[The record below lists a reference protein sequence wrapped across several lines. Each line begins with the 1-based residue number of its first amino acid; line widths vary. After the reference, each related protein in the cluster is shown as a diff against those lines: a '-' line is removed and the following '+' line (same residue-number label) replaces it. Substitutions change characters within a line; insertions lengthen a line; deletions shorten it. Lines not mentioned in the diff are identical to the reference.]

1 MDMSIKLKT
10 LIWGQAVIILVLAI
24 SLLFLGGDV
33 KQSRKML
40 FDQSNYCIRYTS
52 EITANSRLDLIRE
65 QDAHGRDIDKANTMI
80 ANIIERYNAL
90 VGRYNKNTGG
100 QDYDPLNQ
108 YSYKIMRTAP

>member
-1 MDMSIKLKT
+1 MSIKLKT
-10 LIWGQAVIILVLAI
+10 LIWGQAVIIIVLAM

-65 QDAHGRDIDKANTMI
+65 QDAHQRDIDRANSMI
-80 ANIIERYNAL
+80 FDIINRYNML
-90 VGRYNKNTGG
+90 VGRYNKSTGG
-100 QDYDPLNQ
+100 QNYDVLNE
-108 YSYKIMRTAP
+108 YSYKIIITAP

>member
-1 MDMSIKLKT
+1 MSIKIKTVIWVQTT
-10 LIWGQAVIILVLAI
+10 LILILGL
-24 SLLFLGGDV
+24 SMLFIGGDL
-33 KQSRKML
+33 KQTRKMTL
-40 FDQSNYCIRYTS
+40 DQSNFCIKYTS
-52 EITANSRLDLIRE
+52 DIIASSKLDLIRE

-108 YSYKIMRTAP
+108 YSYKIMRTVP

>member
-10 LIWGQAVIILVLAI
+10 LIWGQTVMILVLAM

-65 QDAHGRDIDKANTMI
+65 QDAHARTVDKANSVI
-80 ANIIERYNAL
+80 DDIINRYNGIVA
-90 VGRYNKNTGG
+90 RYNKSTGG
-100 QDYDPLNQ
+100 YNYDPLNQ
-108 YSYKIMRTAP
+108 YSYKIMRTVP